1 MRSGAARGSALLV
14 ALVLLAALSLLAL
27 SLVFTTSLTRSGADP
42 QKVRGLL
49 SAEGAIVLAAALV
62 EAPEAGGARLF
73 RDAALPLALSGSGAP
88 APGGTSAASFEGA
101 VRSLAPPAELEPV
114 AFAGVSADDGSDLK
128 SGTQS
133 SFAAETYQLRA
144 RVPGRGGAARGVDAL
159 VWVPAVPLDVR
170 RLPEPAGP

>member
-1 MRSGAARGSALLV
+1 MRGLRERGSALLV

-42 QKVRGLL
+42 RRLRSLL
-49 SAEGAIVLAAALV
+49 SAEGAIVLTTALV
-62 EAPEAGGARLF
+62 EAPEAGGARLL
-73 RDAALPLALSGSGAP
+73 RDAALPLARERGAGP
-88 APGGTSAASFEGA
+88 APGGTVRRTLESAVSG
-101 VRSLAPPAELEPV
+101 LAPPAELSPV
-114 AFAGVSADDGSDLK
+114 VFDGVAADDGSDLR

-133 SFAAETYQLRA
+133 GFAAETYRLSA
-144 RVPGRGGAARGVDAL
+144 SVGGRGGAGKGVDAL